1 MYAVYVLELVVTLG
15 EGQTF
20 FSVSFAPFISYRWG
34 ASVGVKWLWPSCEL
48 VIIINLPLIGGGGGT
63 RKLKSVMWT
72 WFNTFLSFLNF
83 FVIDFA
89 AVLILAEHFH
99 SVLVLIFE
107 FLFVLL

>member
-1 MYAVYVLELVVTLG
+1 
-15 EGQTF
+15 
-20 FSVSFAPFISYRWG
+20 
-34 ASVGVKWLWPSCEL
+34 
-48 VIIINLPLIGGGGGT
+48 
-63 RKLKSVMWT
+63 MWT